1 MTKFF
6 NLTFKTCRNFFEKP
20 VKNPIFGPKMGF
32 SAVFGHFDPPPIY
45 IYRKFYYYLTYI
57 LLLFLTT

>member
-1 MTKFF
+1 MPKI
-6 NLTFKTCRNFFEKP
+6 FEKI
-20 VKNPIFGPKMGF
+20 VKNPIFGPKTGF

-57 LLLFLTT
+57 LLLFLTN